1 MNNNFVNT
9 NFHENISKDKRIL
22 DSNTQLYTKIKSNI
36 LELLFENNSLYFQN
50 KNRRKHHSES
60 YSKFRNKIQKKRT
73 LNAHKVCTTKKIQ
86 KIRRDKENINTPNK
100 LRFNTEDEKKP
111 FLRIDFE
118 KEKNKELKET
128 EKNKNEIKDKYN
140 ILNENKGFNK
150 DFIEKINNN
159 TDAPLNK
166 NDRANNDFMNI
177 NNNYSSNDISNM
189 NNINQNLNIINYYS
203 NNNTN
208 QSNNNYHL
216 TFFGLNNNQEDNSSL
231 NSSKNESKNVKANNY
246 YNRISNLSSSSY
258 SKNFV
263 LKSEVCKST
272 FHNEKRCHKNAN
284 SEDNPIISYYGNN
297 MRTKNVGNFYLFTER
312 KSTEDLE
319 QNKNVSFFPLDDNSK
334 KESKDIMNCNYK
346 DNNIIISE
354 KIDAEII
361 NENYENNNEYN
372 FNIKELHGGVNNEKE
387 YNIKFIKNNFM
398 KEKKN
403 DNGNNNNNNKS
414 TIEKNFE
421 YDDINKIID
430 KKKDNVK
437 NEIDKNNNNINNNN
451 SSIDNNNKSNDKYDL
466 TLNNNINNN
475 IANNQNKIIENPQM
489 PLTFISNIYNINNN
503 QFKQF
508 QANSIIN
515 QGMFN
520 YYQNINPNP
529 IMNYYNSNYQS
540 TNYYQ
545 QLYNQNYNQFQNG
558 YFKPI
563 NNLNNYDNINSNNN
577 KTNYNISNSINNN
590 NNNNIINMNNNISN
604 DINNNIKTNFNNIND
619 NSINQQLVNKNYYEY
634 SEEEILNNAINLIK
648 DQYGCRFIQ
657 EKIKDNNYFANELLF
672 PRIKYNLKELC
683 CDCFDNYFLQL
694 MIDILSF
701 DNINKFFDMTQNEFT
716 EICISPHGTRV
727 IQKIIDKISATPLL
741 MNRFIYNLNSKDLGV
756 IFKSPYGNH
765 SIQKFLE
772 ITHSS
777 EYSNFIF
784 IYIYNN
790 FLDITNSKHGVCV
803 VQKCINEGDE
813 KQRNKLYELIL
824 NNFNNIIKN
833 EFGNYLIQYILINTK
848 TEKKFKEILPLILK
862 IEENMIDLCKSKYS
876 ANAIEKCFEHS
887 ENIIREH
894 ILDSLI
900 KNYSENIIDI
910 LLDNYGIYVIQKAV
924 KLKNSNYKNKII
936 EIINNKEK
944 ELKNINFDDY
954 KYKNILKIINSH
966 KELME
971 ILSKYIK
978 INNNNLNNNEKNK
991 NNENNNDNNHNNKEE
1006 DNRNDYYKYN
1016 KGKNKRGRKFYRGK
1030 KNEF

>member
-1 MNNNFVNT
+1 M
-9 NFHENISKDKRIL
+9 R
-22 DSNTQLYTKIKSNI
+22 
-36 LELLFENNSLYFQN
+36 N
-50 KNRRKHHSES
+50 KNVE
-60 YSKFRNKIQKKRT
+60 
-73 LNAHKVCTTKKIQ
+73 
-86 KIRRDKENINTPNK
+86 
-100 LRFNTEDEKKP
+100 
-111 FLRIDFE
+111 
-118 KEKNKELKET
+118 
-128 EKNKNEIKDKYN
+128 
-140 ILNENKGFNK
+140 
-150 DFIEKINNN
+150 
-159 TDAPLNK
+159 
-166 NDRANNDFMNI
+166 
-177 NNNYSSNDISNM
+177 
-189 NNINQNLNIINYYS
+189 
-203 NNNTN
+203 
-208 QSNNNYHL
+208 
-216 TFFGLNNNQEDNSSL
+216 
-231 NSSKNESKNVKANNY
+231 
-246 YNRISNLSSSSY
+246 
-258 SKNFV
+258 
-263 LKSEVCKST
+263 
-272 FHNEKRCHKNAN
+272 
-284 SEDNPIISYYGNN
+284 
-297 MRTKNVGNFYLFTER
+297 NFYLFTER

-319 QNKNVSFFPLDDNSK
+319 QNQYVNISPLDDNSK
-334 KESKDIMNCNYK
+334 KESKDTINCNYL

-451 SSIDNNNKSNDKYDL
+451 SSNNNNNKRNNKYDL
-466 TLNNNINNN
+466 TLNNNINN
-475 IANNQNKIIENPQM
+475 ITTNQNKIIENPQM

-503 QFKQF
+503 HFKDF
-508 QANSIIN
+508 QANPIIN

-520 YYQNINPNP
+520 YYQNININP
-529 IMNYYNSNYQS
+529 FINYYSNYQAAY
-540 TNYYQ
+540 YYQ
-545 QLYNQNYNQFQNG
+545 QLYNKNKNQFQNDS
-558 YFKPI
+558 FNPI
-563 NNLNNYDNINSNNN
+563 NNQ
-577 KTNYNISNSINNN
+577 
-590 NNNNIINMNNNISN
+590 NNNNIINPNNNKINIHISTLSN
-604 DINNNIKTNFNNIND
+604 NNNIKTDIHSIHMNNNNMNHNNNEIDNKSKTNLSNTND
-619 NSINQQLVNKNYYEY
+619 NTNQQMIIKNYSEY
-634 SEEEILNNAINLIK
+634 SDEEILNSAISLIK
-648 DQYGCRFIQ
+648 DQYGCLFMQ
-657 EKIKDNNYFANELLF
+657 EKIKGNNYFANELLF
-672 PRIKYNLKELC
+672 PRIKYYLKELC
-683 CDCFDNYFLQL
+683 CDCFGNYFLQL
-694 MIDILSF
+694 MISILSF

-833 EFGNYLIQYILINTK
+833 EFGNYLIHYILINTK
-848 TEKKFKEILPLILK
+848 TEKKFKEILPIILK
-862 IEENMIDLCKSKYS
+862 IEENMIELCQSKYS
-876 ANAIEKCFEHS
+876 ANVIEKSFENS
-887 ENIIREH
+887 ENIIRDH
-894 ILDSLI
+894 ILNSLI
-900 KNYSENIIDI
+900 KNNSENIIDI
-910 LLDNYGIYVIQKAV
+910 LLDNYGIYVIQKAL
-924 KLKNSNYKNKII
+924 KLKNSEHKNKLV

-944 ELKNINFDDY
+944 ELKSINFGDY

-966 KELME
+966 KELIE

-978 INNNNLNNNEKNK
+978 INNNKQNNNENKEKNENNERDK
-991 NNENNNDNNHNNKEE
+991 NNEDNNENIQIIKGEENKNE
-1006 DNRNDYYKYN
+1006 YYNYN
-1016 KGKNKRGRKFYRGK
+1016 KGGNKRRRKYFREYN
-1030 KNEF
+1030 NEF